1 MKNKKK
7 FLGIIGLIVS
17 LVGAIFYISEF
28 ISDYQAKLINKFEGM
43 GEDNEPTNS

>member
-1 MKNKKK
+1 MKNKRKS
-7 FLGIIGLIVS
+7 LGIIGLIVS

-43 GEDNEPTNS
+43 SEDNEPTNS